1 VTGDQAQMDAT
12 GRVYI
17 VGRYKDLIISGG
29 ENISPLKVERVLESC
44 EGVNKVS
51 KLVL

>member
-1 VTGDQAQMDAT
+1 MDAT